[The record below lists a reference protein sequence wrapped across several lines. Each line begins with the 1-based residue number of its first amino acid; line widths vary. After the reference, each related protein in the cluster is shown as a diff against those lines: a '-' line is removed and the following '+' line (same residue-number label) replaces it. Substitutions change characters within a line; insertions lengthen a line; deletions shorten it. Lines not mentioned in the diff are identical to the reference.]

1 MNFVF
6 LNEMFVSKLKVQH
19 LVSISPE
26 TSAAYNFSSVFSNH
40 VNDIPQHL
48 PYVWYLNIEHIERLI

>member
-48 PYVWYLNIEHIERLI
+48 PYLNIEHIERLI

>member
-40 VNDIPQHL
+40 VNDIPQH
-48 PYVWYLNIEHIERLI
+48 